1 MTTILNSA
9 EAIAQEIERRVALIT
24 TANGFETDIGAT
36 IFQGRVAV
44 NDDEPP
50 CVSIIEGNDTVHGT
64 PGRSAV
70 WKIEQVYAL
79 VGYVLCD
86 PAQPNTAAHRVI
98 RDLKRAIFKTN
109 GKPDATFGGKVLE
122 LHYKGRHIA
131 PRADGVAVV
140 MAIVEI
146 AVVFAESLP

>member
-1 MTTILNSA
+1 MTTIYKDA
-9 EAIAQEIERRVALIT
+9 EAVAGEIEGRVAQIAV
-24 TANGFETDIGAT
+24 ANGFETDIGT
-36 IFQGRVAV
+36 RIFHGRVAV

-50 CVSIIEGNDTVHGT
+50 CTSIIEGDDTIQGT

-70 WKIEQVYAL
+70 WKVEQVYAL
-79 VGYVLCD
+79 VAYAPCD
-86 PAQPNTAAHRVI
+86 PAHPNQAAHKII

-122 LHYKGRHIA
+122 VHYKGRHIA